1 MYGLVLE
8 GGGAK
13 GAYHVGAFK
22 ALKEL
27 GIEIGGIAGTS
38 IGAINGAMM
47 VQGDYDLLEKVW
59 YNINSSELFDLDEK
73 AIVDLKNLNLQEI
86 NFSYLLHQSKEI
98 LNNRGLD
105 TTKIRAL
112 FDTYIDEEKVFNSN
126 IDFGIVTVDLT
137 AKKPLELYKED
148 IPKGKLIDFLIASA
162 NLPAFKMEEVD
173 GKKYLDGGF
182 YNNLPINLLSK
193 KGYKDIIAVRTMAV
207 GIIRRVKEKNVK
219 ITYIQPA
226 DGSLGSMLGA
236 LDFNREKAEI
246 LIKLGYYDTMKV
258 FKKLKGFKYYCIP
271 YEGNF
276 IELML
281 NFLISNKNK
290 IKSVASI
297 LGFDDVSIDRVLF
310 EKIMPR
316 IENILDMK
324 GRADYEDISI
334 RLAERIA
341 EKLNI
346 ERFKIYNSID
356 FLNLA
361 IGEFQKNPV
370 SFTKNVPA
378 FVKHNKILSIA
389 VKEDI
394 IVELFTELFMNES
407 GTMVKE

>member
-22 ALKEL
+22 ALNEL

-59 YNINSSELFDLDEK
+59 YSINSYELFDLDEK
-73 AIVDLKNLNLQEI
+73 AIIDLKNLNLQEI

-105 TTKIRAL
+105 TSKIRAL
-112 FDTYIDEEKVFNSN
+112 FDTYIDEDKVLNSN

-137 AKKPLELYKED
+137 DKKPVEIFKEN

-162 NLPAFKMEEVD
+162 NLPAFRIEEVD

-182 YNNLPINLLSK
+182 YNNLPIDLLAK

-207 GIIRRVKEKNVK
+207 GIVRKVKEKDVK

-236 LDFNREKAEI
+236 LDFNREKADT

-281 NFLISNKNK
+281 EFLINNRNK
-290 IKSVASI
+290 IQNVARI
-297 LGFDDVSIDRVLF
+297 LGYEDFSFDRVLF

-334 RLAERIA
+334 RLAERVA
-341 EKLNI
+341 EKLKI
-346 ERFKIYNSID
+346 ERFKIYNTMD
-356 FLNLA
+356 FLNMT
-361 IGEFQKNPV
+361 IEEFQKNPIT
-370 SFTKNVPA
+370 FTNNVPA
-378 FVKHNKILSIA
+378 FVKHNKILSLA
-389 VKEDI
+389 VKEDLVVEI
-394 IVELFTELFMNES
+394 FKELFL
-407 GTMVKE
+407 